1 MWLPGTVA
9 HAMWS
14 GLCMED
20 TARQQEAPAPIDTLF
35 DPGLLDLV
43 PSKVAVA
50 NRVLPIGMSNGVLV
64 CMAEEPDD
72 PVLQS
77 RLRFQLQRDVRLIP
91 AREGF
96 IGALH
101 EAYGGDPCPETE
113 DLVSA
118 VTAPRE
124 GGLRTRQNE
133 AHRPWTAAP
142 KVVAV
147 TSGKGGVGKTTVT
160 ANLGIA
166 LKQMGLNVGVV
177 DCDFG
182 LSNLHVLLGMRPVH
196 KLPDVL
202 SGRVP
207 LSEGFE
213 QGPGGL
219 EVLAG
224 ATGSSDLAELSYWR
238 LQKAGVSVESLK
250 RLYDIVLL
258 DTGAG
263 INRSVLSMLTNADEV
278 LLVVTPDPSSV
289 QDAYVTLRVIV
300 ERKPHAR
307 VGFVVNDVRD
317 MAQARDVATK
327 FQTFAALHL
336 GTNPRYLGAINH
348 DKSVEEATRSRSPLV
363 LTSPRSRA
371 ARDVSALAQRFTGMP
386 SDKTGLFDKLVAKLT
401 FS

>member
-1 MWLPGTVA
+1 
-9 HAMWS
+9 
-14 GLCMED
+14 MEE
-20 TARQQEAPAPIDTLF
+20 TARQQEGVESVDTLF
-35 DPGLLDLV
+35 DPALLDLV
-43 PSKVAVA
+43 PSKVAVG
-50 NRVLPIGMSNGVLV
+50 NRVLPIGLSNGILV

-72 PVLQS
+72 PYLQS

-96 IGALH
+96 EAALQ

-118 VTAPRE
+118 VTTPRE
-124 GGLRTRQNE
+124 GAFKSRANE

-160 ANLGIA
+160 ANLGLA

-182 LSNLHVLLGMRPVH
+182 LSNLHLLLGMRPTH

-202 SGRVP
+202 SGRVT
-207 LSEGFE
+207 LRDGFE
-213 QGPGGL
+213 KGPGGL
-219 EVLAG
+219 DVLAG
-224 ATGSSDLAELSYWR
+224 ATGSSELAELSYWR
-238 LQKAGVSVESLK
+238 LQKAGVSIEAFK

-300 ERKPHAR
+300 ERKPNAR

-317 MAQARDVATK
+317 MAQAKDVATK

-336 GTNPRYLGAINH
+336 GSNPRYLGAINH
-348 DKSVEEATRSRSPLV
+348 DKSVEEATRSRVPLI
-363 LTSPRSRA
+363 LSAPKTRA
-371 ARDVSALAQRFTGMP
+371 AKDVSALALRFTGMP
-386 SDKTGLFDKLVAKLT
+386 SDKMGLFDRLVAKLT